1 MTYIYRADED
11 IQREPTVPYIYRAI
25 ELPPEVTYPERKK
38 FKPELCGTPSGYQQ
52 HGRFNQERCP
62 DCLIAYSEY
71 QSEYRA
77 AHKPESTGRQ
87 QESPIVA
94 SEITQFTTKIDSTRP
109 YIKAAPEYATNTK
122 PGPDH

>member
-11 IQREPTVPYIYRAI
+11 IQREPTVPYIYRTI

-71 QSEYRA
+71 QREYRA
-77 AHKPESTGRQ
+77 ARL
-87 QESPIVA
+87 
-94 SEITQFTTKIDSTRP
+94 
-109 YIKAAPEYATNTK
+109 APEISPKASTIGSDNPKEKGVRNGT
-122 PGPDH
+122 H